1 MTDHNDTGAAAR
13 PWVIP
18 TGDSNEHVICVGD
31 DAGKPGRIICILH
44 PANFSYDRLSYDELT
59 AVAALIVEAVN
70 AYEPLKARLAEVE
83 GQRAELASKLSHL
96 VDSLKHAEA
105 RTLDA
110 EASIAVLEKAL
121 ERIAVLPECG
131 CKPCTG
137 QCRSQAVLLIELEEI
152 RALAR
157 VALAAKQKEVGNAK
171 L

>member
-1 MTDHNDTGAAAR
+1 MTDHNDTGATAR
-13 PWVIP
+13 PKLTPLENVLVVMKSARRHGKVMAVW
-18 TGDSNEHVICVGD
+18 ED
-31 DAGKPGRIICILH
+31 DV
-44 PANFSYDRLSYDELT
+44 N
-59 AVAALIVEAVN
+59 AVEDAVN

-152 RALAR
+152 RALALT
-157 VALAAKQKEVGNAK
+157 ALSTTGEEGK
-171 L
+171 

>member
-1 MTDHNDTGAAAR
+1 MSDNEVTGATAR
-13 PWVIP
+13 PW
-18 TGDSNEHVICVGD
+18 
-31 DAGKPGRIICILH
+31 
-44 PANFSYDRLSYDELT
+44 SYDIQHGPNGEEIYAWVYYHNLMVCTVKVHHAR
-59 AVAALIVEAVN
+59 LIVEAVN